1 MPNDIAFLEKLLARA
16 DALVVGDPLD
26 ERTTVGPV
34 IAAEDAERIESW
46 IEEARA
52 GGARVLRGGG
62 RRGTLVEPT
71 VLTATRETMRI
82 SALEAFGPVVAV
94 EPVRS
99 AAEGIEAVDRSE
111 YGLQA
116 GIFTN
121 DLSAALAAFER
132 IEVGTVVVN
141 DVPTY
146 RVDPMPYGGVKASG
160 AGREGPRW
168 AIEDYTEMRMLVLNA
183 GAAGSA

>member
-1 MPNDIAFLEKLLARA
+1 MPSPKTHLSIAPVLLALSLPA
-16 DALVVGDPLD
+16 VAQ
-26 ERTTVGPV
+26 EREK
-34 IAAEDAERIESW
+34 AASVA
-46 IEEARA
+46 AR
-52 GGARVLRGGG
+52 
-62 RRGTLVEPT
+62 
-71 VLTATRETMRI
+71 
-82 SALEAFGPVVAV
+82 
-94 EPVRS
+94 
-99 AAEGIEAVDRSE
+99 EGIEAVDRSE